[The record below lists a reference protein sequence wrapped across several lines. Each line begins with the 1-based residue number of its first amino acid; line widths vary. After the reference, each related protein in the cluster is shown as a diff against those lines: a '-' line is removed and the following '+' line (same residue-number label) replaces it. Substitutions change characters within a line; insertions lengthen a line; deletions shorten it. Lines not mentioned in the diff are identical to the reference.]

1 MQNVVVVDDHRVFAE
16 LLELALEAEPDLHV
30 VGHAQSVRTGLEMV
44 EAAHPDVVI
53 MDVQLGDGD
62 GVAATAELTG
72 RDPELRVIVL
82 TAHVDEDLMH
92 RAAEADACALLPKDG
107 DLAGMLDVLRTAS
120 RGSFTVHP
128 ELLHRLVARPDTA
141 EQQLPTL
148 TPREHE
154 VLQLLATG
162 LETRL
167 IAREMGVSVH
177 TCRGYVK
184 AILAKLD
191 AHSQLEAV
199 ARAMR
204 FGLIDVGIRS

>member
-1 MQNVVVVDDHRVFAE
+1 MQRVVVVDDHRVFAE
-16 LLELALEAEPDLHV
+16 LLELAMQAEPDLQV
-30 VGHAQSVRTGLEMV
+30 VGHAQTVAAGLEMV
-44 EAAHPDVVI
+44 EQLHPDVVI

-62 GVAATAELTG
+62 GIAAAAELTG
-72 RDPELRVIVL
+72 RDPALRVVVL
-82 TAHVDEDLMH
+82 TAHVDPELMR

-107 DLAGMLDVLRTAS
+107 DLAGMLEVLRTAA
-120 RGSFTVHP
+120 RGSFAIHP
-128 ELLHRLVARPDTA
+128 ELLHRLVSRSASP
-141 EQQLPTL
+141 EQPLPVL
-148 TPREHE
+148 TRRERE
-154 VLQLLATG
+154 VLQLLASG

-167 IAREMGVSVH
+167 IARELGVSVH

-184 AILAKLD
+184 AILAKLE